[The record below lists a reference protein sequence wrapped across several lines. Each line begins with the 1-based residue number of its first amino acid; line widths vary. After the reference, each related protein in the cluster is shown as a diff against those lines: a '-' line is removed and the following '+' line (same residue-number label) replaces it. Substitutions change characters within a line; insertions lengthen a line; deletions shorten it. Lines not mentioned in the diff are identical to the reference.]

1 MVRDTA
7 SKESIRCW
15 SVAREK
21 LPSNRKR
28 TNQCVRFM
36 TVGKEAAAKAESG
49 SFAKALRRRRA
60 EHGSYLPIMPSGA
73 SGSRGTGAPAPCPT
87 FGTLYEPEQKST
99 S

>member
-36 TVGKEAAAKAESG
+36 TGAALVMDG
-49 SFAKALRRRRA
+49 GQTAL
-60 EHGSYLPIMPSGA
+60 
-73 SGSRGTGAPAPCPT
+73 
-87 FGTLYEPEQKST
+87 
-99 S
+99 

>member
-1 MVRDTA
+1 MDSSNGPSGEAGTLV
-7 SKESIRCW
+7 SVFIRVHPW
-15 SVAREK
+15 FTRPGVAAAY
-21 LPSNRKR
+21 
-28 TNQCVRFM
+28 FA
-36 TVGKEAAAKAESG
+36 EAAAKAESG
-49 SFAKALRRRRA
+49 

>member
-36 TVGKEAAAKAESG
+36 TVGKVRHRQHGPWSE
-49 SFAKALRRRRA
+49 RRA
-60 EHGSYLPIMPSGA
+60 FA
-73 SGSRGTGAPAPCPT
+73 STAVAAIGTAQRDKFLAAEMHHAIAA
-87 FGTLYEPEQKST
+87 FA
-99 S
+99 